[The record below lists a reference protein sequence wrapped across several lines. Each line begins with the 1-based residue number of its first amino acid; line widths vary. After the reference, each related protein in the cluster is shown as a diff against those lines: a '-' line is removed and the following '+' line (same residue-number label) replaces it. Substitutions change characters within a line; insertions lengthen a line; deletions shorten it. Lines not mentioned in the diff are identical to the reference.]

1 MQNTSDNNAKISFLN
16 EEIKRLKDTI
26 IDYEEMLKLN
36 KEALKSALNLHT
48 PEDNRKTSDSAVRD
62 EDTQTT
68 RALKSIISKLEKENF
83 ILSNNLEKVNKDW
96 SVSQSRVRDH
106 IFIFQFVKALINEQI
121 ADAAQRR
128 ELEVIKEYEKKIKN
142 LYEMVSRK
150 EQRIEELE
158 KTKPVFEHEGL
169 IIQNR
174 EAIYS

>member
-106 IFIFQFVKALINEQI
+106 IFIF
-121 ADAAQRR
+121 
-128 ELEVIKEYEKKIKN
+128 
-142 LYEMVSRK
+142 
-150 EQRIEELE
+150 
-158 KTKPVFEHEGL
+158 
-169 IIQNR
+169 
-174 EAIYS
+174 